1 MNARQQNHQA
11 LLGLSACSG
20 QLGIVKPLVERGADV
35 LAVNGDGQ
43 TPYQLP
49 LQRCYR
55 EVTELLPVNGAG
67 GARSEKITLV
77 QYSLN
82 ATSDGHFNCCRW
94 KQHGL
99 ETED

>member
-1 MNARQQNHQA
+1 
-11 LLGLSACSG
+11 
-20 QLGIVKPLVERGADV
+20 VKPLVERGADV

-43 TPYQLP
+43 TPHQLP

-55 EVTELLPVNGAG
+55 EVTELLPVHGAG
-67 GARSEKITLV
+67 GARSEKITL

-82 ATSDGHFNCCRW
+82 ATSDSHFNCCRW

-99 ETED
+99 LETED